1 VNGGRALRRAVRPLR
16 FAAVGVVNT
25 AVDATLFALLTSAAL
40 GVAPAAANVASYGS
54 GMLVG
59 FALNRNWTF
68 AAGGEP
74 RAAQFL
80 RYLAVNL
87 SALLLSTLLVAGLA
101 QAMPPLAAKL
111 MSLPATFAW
120 GFLLNRRFVF
130 AVSRP

>member
-1 VNGGRALRRAVRPLR
+1 MIRRRLRWGMRPLR
-16 FAAVGVVNT
+16 FAAVGIVNT

-40 GVAPAAANVASYGS
+40 GLAPAAANVASYGS

-68 AAGGEP
+68 AAGDGP

-87 SALLLSTLLVAGLA
+87 SALLLSTLIVAALA
-101 QAMPPLAAKL
+101 RGMPPLAAKL
-111 MSLPATFAW
+111 ASLPATFAW

-130 AVSRP
+130 VPQRP